1 MRHWLGL
8 IIVAAALAAGPPASA
23 LELAGEVVQGGLVR
37 GQAAPGSEVRLGDR
51 RLRLDDQ
58 GRFLFGIGRDERGPL
73 RLQLRRPDGRRE
85 IRELAV
91 RQRRFAVQRIEGLPP
106 RQVEPL
112 PADLVKIKAD
122 QAKLNAA
129 RRLDSAEDGFASA
142 PVWPALGPI
151 SGVFGSQRILNGK
164 PRAPH
169 RGLDVA
175 APSGTPVG
183 AMAPGVVVVAVP
195 DMYFTGGTVV
205 IDHGHGLSSL
215 YAHMSEL
222 RTEVGQ
228 RVTAGQMIG
237 RVGATGRATGPH
249 LHWGVFWFDQGLDP
263 ALLMG
268 PMPDPLPARQPAVA
282 AQGRR

>member
-112 PADLVKIKAD
+112 PADLVKIEAD

-263 ALLMG
+263 ALLIG

>member
-263 ALLMG
+263 ALLIG

>member
-37 GQAAPGSEVRLGDR
+37 GQVAPGSEVRLGDR

-263 ALLMG
+263 ALLIG